1 MWGAMAMTSYTVEI
15 SPEAVEKLR
24 EILVRDGFDL
34 LEKQYAHYGAK
45 KGKLSVTVYE
55 KGPKVLVQGKETEAF
70 VQFTLEP
77 EILGEARMGYEE
89 VTNPEMFTPH
99 FGIDESGKGDFFGPL
114 VIAGAYVDA
123 ESARALLDAGVTDS
137 KRIGSAARIAKLAN
151 EIRKIRGVR
160 ESVVTISP
168 LRYNEMYASFR
179 NLNALLAWG
188 HATVIADLHKCV
200 PDCPR
205 ALSDQFA
212 NPRVLQ
218 RALAKKDLSIEL
230 EQKTKGESDVAVAA
244 ASILA
249 RERFLRWMREGGEE
263 WGMELPLGAGPKVL
277 EAGRNFLSKYLASKL
292 SNVAK
297 LHFKTASD
305 IQEG

>member
-1 MWGAMAMTSYTVEI
+1 MAVTSYTVEI

-24 EILVRDGFDL
+24 GVLTRDGFEL
-34 LEKQYAHYGAK
+34 MEKPYAHYGAK

-55 KGPKVLVQGKETEAF
+55 KGPKVLVQGKETEEF

-89 VTNPEMFTPH
+89 VNNPEMFTPH

-123 ESARALLDAGVTDS
+123 ESARALLDAGVMDS
-137 KRIGSAARIAKLAN
+137 KRIGSAARIAKLAKA
-151 EIRKIRGVR
+151 IRGVRGVR
-160 ESVVTISP
+160 ESVVMISP
-168 LRYNEMYASFR
+168 VRYNEMYATFR

-188 HATVIADLHKCV
+188 HATVIAELSKSV

-218 RALAKKDLSIEL
+218 QALAKKNLSIEL

-249 RERFLRWMREGGEE
+249 RERFLGWMREGGEE

-277 EAGRNFLSKYLASKL
+277 ETGRRFLSKYSSSEL
-292 SNVAK
+292 SSVAK
-297 LHFKTASD
+297 MHFKTASD
-305 IQEG
+305 IQMG

>member
-1 MWGAMAMTSYTVEI
+1 MAVTSYTVEI
-15 SPEAVEKLR
+15 SPAAVAKLR
-24 EILVRDGFDL
+24 GILERDGFDL
-34 LEKQYAHYGAK
+34 MEKPYAHFGAK

-55 KGPKVLVQGKETEAF
+55 KGPKVLVQGKETEEF

-77 EILGEARMGYEE
+77 ELLGEARMGYEE

-114 VIAGAYVDA
+114 VIAGCYVDGG
-123 ESARALLDAGVTDS
+123 SARALLDAGVMDS
-137 KRIGSAARIAKLAN
+137 KRIGSAARIAKLAKA
-151 EIRKIRGVR
+151 IRGTRGVR
-160 ESVVTISP
+160 ESVVMVSP
-168 LRYNEMYASFR
+168 LRYNEMYGSFR

-188 HATVIADLHKCV
+188 HATVIAELHESV

-212 NPRVLQ
+212 NPRVLE
-218 RALAKKDLSIEL
+218 RALAKRDLSIEL

-249 RERFLRWMREGGEE
+249 RERFLRWMREGAEE
-263 WGMELPLGAGPKVL
+263 WGMELPLGAGPQVL
-277 EAGRNFLSKYLASKL
+277 SAGREFLSKYSLTDLGS
-292 SNVAK
+292 VAK
-297 LHFKTASD
+297 MHFKTAAD
-305 IQEG
+305 IRGGVD